1 MGSGDIAPPILN
13 LGSMVSF
20 THRPLYLLGKS
31 PQYPLARKLDG
42 FSVSLDA
49 VEKRK
54 ISAPAENQIP
64 ILPSLNH

>member
-1 MGSGDIAPPILN
+1 MA
-13 LGSMVSF
+13 SF
-20 THRPLYLLGKS
+20 THRPLYVLGKS

-54 ISAPAENQIP
+54 ISAPAENQTP
-64 ILPSLNH
+64 ILPSLNY